1 MNKLKALGNYLADR
15 ATEASTWRG
24 VAGILA
30 MVGSRYAG
38 FDQTTAV
45 TAAIVLSGA
54 MKILLADNVAT
65 PATGEQE
72 QST

>member
-45 TAAIVLSGA
+45 SAAVVLSGA
-54 MKILLADNVAT
+54 MKVLLADNVAT
-65 PATGEQE
+65 RPQDEQK
-72 QST
+72 